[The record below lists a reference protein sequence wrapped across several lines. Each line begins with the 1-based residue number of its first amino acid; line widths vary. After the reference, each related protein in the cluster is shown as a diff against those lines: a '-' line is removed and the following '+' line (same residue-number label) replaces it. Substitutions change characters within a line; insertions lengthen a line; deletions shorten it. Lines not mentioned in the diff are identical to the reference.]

1 MPWFHRAEPTQGH
14 HSPLAAPQ
22 APPSAEDSLF
32 RSLFDNTLE
41 AVVITD
47 DHGRVLEA
55 NAEACHL
62 FGRTLERTSTK
73 SPFLRTGGQRR
84 EQRSTRCS
92 QVSRVMGSCLTRVL
106 DG

>member
-22 APPSAEDSLF
+22 APPSAQDSLF
-32 RSLFDNTLE
+32 RTLFDNTLE

-55 NAEACHL
+55 NAEACRL
-62 FGRTLERTSTK
+62 FGRTLE
-73 SPFLRTGGQRR
+73 QM
-84 EQRSTRCS
+84 RSSSASDLVDATNP
-92 QVSRVMGSCLTRVL
+92 RVAQSLVGARAA
-106 DG
+106 DRF